1 MQLLFPF
8 KGKHK
13 GLPAGKQP
21 AGTSPNLQNVRVF
34 DVLDDRGRGGQRP
47 GMAKKYT
54 QQIGGTAYPIVAIC
68 SVTVVN

>member
-1 MQLLFPF
+1 MELLFPF

-21 AGTSPNLQNVRVF
+21 AGTSPNLKNVRVF
-34 DVLDDRGRGGQRP
+34 DTLDNRGRGGQRP

-54 QQIGGTAYPIVAIC
+54 YQIGGTALPIVATC
-68 SVTVVN
+68 SVTVIS